1 MTPEGNM
8 VSLVLQQ
15 GDCNAPATYQ
25 ALMNFLFSSYIGR
38 FMDIYLDDIV
48 IYSDTLEDHIKHV
61 KLVIDILRREKLYLS
76 KSKLRFIAPEMK
88 LLGRVV
94 DDEGIR
100 MDAEKVDS
108 VMKWKVPTNGDL
120 LRGFIGAV
128 GYLADD
134 IPNIRIPMGIL
145 SSITGD
151 TVPFRWGYTEQQVFE
166 EVKKLVHLAR
176 EHHRV
181 PLDYSE
187 GASPIWMITDGC
199 STGISGLI
207 SQGEDWKNAKV
218 AVFYSAKLNPAQ
230 QNYPVH
236 EIEMLTGVETML
248 QNTDVLQG
256 TKFKWLT
263 DHKGLIYLLN
273 QRICQV
279 DKLDGSKRSVASL
292 LMLYTLLVV
301 KMCLQARY
309 RESTQTIRLVLFE
322 KKSEYTYHDVVDNDT
337 SSVEHAPEI
346 LPILAGIASTTVPKR
361 RPYIPKKAQPPAR
374 YFDAPPTSSTSTSGT
389 QQSQLPT
396 EDYPVPEEPVHAE
409 ASVVVSEPQPM
420 DLVIHD

>member
-1 MTPEGNM
+1 
-8 VSLVLQQ
+8 
-15 GDCNAPATYQ
+15 
-25 ALMNFLFSSYIGR
+25 
-38 FMDIYLDDIV
+38 
-48 IYSDTLEDHIKHV
+48 
-61 KLVIDILRREKLYLS
+61 
-76 KSKLRFIAPEMK
+76 
-88 LLGRVV
+88 
-94 DDEGIR
+94 
-100 MDAEKVDS
+100 
-108 VMKWKVPTNGDL
+108 
-120 LRGFIGAV
+120 
-128 GYLADD
+128 
-134 IPNIRIPMGIL
+134 
-145 SSITGD
+145 
-151 TVPFRWGYTEQQVFE
+151 
-166 EVKKLVHLAR
+166 
-176 EHHRV
+176 
-181 PLDYSE
+181 
-187 GASPIWMITDGC
+187 MITDGC

-207 SQGEDWKNAKV
+207 SQGEDWKNARV
-218 AVFYSAKLNPAQ
+218 AAFYSAKLNPAQ